1 MHIMFVSLTDRG
13 DSTPEQG
20 SNEWLNFRM
29 GRMTGSK
36 PSSLCFSWSPWEAA
50 EVIRASPE
58 GVEVL
63 FDDGSYAT
71 TRRKRLPSV
80 GDLIKVKKPPTAK
93 SWLKAWNIVFGDDKE
108 EFDQQALDRM
118 AWGTKH
124 EDSCVKTLLN
134 VFPNSIFYEIP
145 CLTHPI
151 YKWIAASPDGLMT
164 IDGVKYNI
172 EIKCPLSGMYEYDMD
187 DPLRNSPKMIK
198 KLKTKKIP
206 PYYYMTQIHFE
217 MTMQKVSRTIF
228 AMWVPG
234 HMRLWK
240 MEFDPVYWA
249 ITLDA
254 LDAFYKQIIPVDI
267 LDQKMSRWIKM
278 SQAYANKCKIW
289 KDIPFD
295 ASNQ

>member
-187 DPLRNSPKMIK
+187 DPCAIHPK
-198 KLKTKKIP
+198 
-206 PYYYMTQIHFE
+206 
-217 MTMQKVSRTIF
+217 
-228 AMWVPG
+228 
-234 HMRLWK
+234 
-240 MEFDPVYWA
+240 
-249 ITLDA
+249 
-254 LDAFYKQIIPVDI
+254 
-267 LDQKMSRWIKM
+267 
-278 SQAYANKCKIW
+278 
-289 KDIPFD
+289 
-295 ASNQ
+295 